1 MNTGLPQTLMITQS
15 TTSRFARR
23 ERGMTLVELM
33 VSLAIGSFLIIGAVQ
48 VYNQSRQ
55 AYVVNDAIARVQE
68 TAQFAMD
75 TIEADL
81 RMASNFG
88 MVSRGDTIV
97 GAAAVGNGNPTGL
110 TVPTGGCGA
119 AWAFFVSLPVEGIN
133 NGFTLAC
140 GAANTAQ
147 ANSDVLTV
155 RRASLDEVALN
166 ATRLQVQSN
175 RVGGEIIDDGTL
187 PAGYSAVDS
196 QTHDLVV
203 NSYYVDATSTLIPGV
218 PTLRR
223 KTLGV
228 QGGAPAVIDLEVAP
242 GVENLQV
249 QFGVDMTGNGN
260 VDRYVNP
267 GDAIITPGAAGYVP
281 AASILTARVWIV
293 VRSISPEIGIEDNRD
308 YEPGDVDLGVPVDE
322 FRRLMVSKTILLRN
336 ART

>member
-1 MNTGLPQTLMITQS
+1 
-15 TTSRFARR
+15 
-23 ERGMTLVELM
+23 MTLVELM

-55 AYVVNDAIARVQE
+55 AYIINDSIARVQE

-81 RMASNFG
+81 RMASNYG
-88 MVSRGDTIV
+88 MTSRGDTVV
-97 GAAAVGNGNPTGL
+97 GGSAVGNANPL
-110 TVPTGGCGA
+110 TLTAPAACGA
-119 AWAFFVSLPVEGIN
+119 DWSLALFRPVEGN
-133 NGFTLAC
+133 NNTYGLGCAAQ
-140 GAANTAQ
+140 GAAQ

-155 RRASLDEVALN
+155 RRGSLDPVAFD

-175 RVGGEIIDDGTL
+175 RIGGIVIDDGAM
-187 PAGYSAVDS
+187 PAGYSAADS
-196 QTHDLVV
+196 RTHNLIV
-203 NSYYVDATSTLIPGV
+203 NSYYVDSASQLIAGA

-223 KTLGV
+223 KSLGV
-228 QGGAPAVIDLEVAP
+228 LGGAPAVIDLEVAP
-242 GVENLQV
+242 GVENMQV

-281 AASILTARVWIV
+281 AASILTARVWLI
-293 VRSISPEIGIEDNRD
+293 VRSVSPEIGIVDNRD
-308 YEPGDVDLGVPVDE
+308 YEPGDVDLGVQTDS

-336 ART
+336 TRT